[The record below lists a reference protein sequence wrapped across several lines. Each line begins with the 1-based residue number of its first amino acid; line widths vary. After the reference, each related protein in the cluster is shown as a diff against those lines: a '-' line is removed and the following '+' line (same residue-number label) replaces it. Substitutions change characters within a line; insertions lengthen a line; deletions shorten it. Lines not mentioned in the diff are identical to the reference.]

1 MLGEGL
7 RVLGRAIRE
16 EPLVFAVGVGG
27 SAVFGL
33 MTVASAYVIGAVVGG
48 VVVPAVDSGELT
60 VAGLAAAMA
69 AVFGVSVLRMLGV
82 LGRRLG
88 AGAMQFRLQAS
99 YRRRVTRRYLRLPLA
114 WHHKHQTGTLLS
126 NANADV
132 ESTWF
137 PIAPLPFAV
146 GTLVMLLG
154 AMAALFATDWALA
167 LVGLAVFPA
176 VFAVNVAYTRRMSP
190 RATRVQQ
197 LRAEVSAI
205 AHESFDGALIV
216 KAMGRE
222 AEETTRFEAKAQEL
236 RDGTVAMGRVRGM
249 FDPVMDALPNLGT
262 LTVLAVGSF
271 RLASGAITVSD
282 LVSVAFLFTVM
293 GFPVR
298 AIGWVLGELPRSVV
312 GWRRVDAVL
321 RATGDTRHGD

>member
-282 LVSVAFLFTVM
+282 LVSVAFLF
-293 GFPVR
+293 
-298 AIGWVLGELPRSVV
+298 
-312 GWRRVDAVL
+312 
-321 RATGDTRHGD
+321 

>member
-146 GTLVMLLG
+146 
-154 AMAALFATDWALA
+154 
-167 LVGLAVFPA
+167 
-176 VFAVNVAYTRRMSP
+176 
-190 RATRVQQ
+190 
-197 LRAEVSAI
+197 
-205 AHESFDGALIV
+205 
-216 KAMGRE
+216 
-222 AEETTRFEAKAQEL
+222 
-236 RDGTVAMGRVRGM
+236 
-249 FDPVMDALPNLGT
+249 
-262 LTVLAVGSF
+262 
-271 RLASGAITVSD
+271 
-282 LVSVAFLFTVM
+282 
-293 GFPVR
+293 
-298 AIGWVLGELPRSVV
+298 
-312 GWRRVDAVL
+312 
-321 RATGDTRHGD
+321 